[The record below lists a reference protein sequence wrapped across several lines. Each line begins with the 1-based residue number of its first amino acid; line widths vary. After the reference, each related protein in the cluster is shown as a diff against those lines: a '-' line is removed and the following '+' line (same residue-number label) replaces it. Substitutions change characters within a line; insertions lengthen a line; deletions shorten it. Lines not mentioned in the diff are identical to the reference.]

1 MDIYIQIKHNVFNVL
16 AVSQLPISLFFF
28 YHRNGKHQDTSAI
41 MEIHLICVYDFCQ
54 RPLSV
59 KHQRQG
65 KEKKHIKRFNSQLP
79 ERRALGYPLTLGR
92 KTQIM
97 LLKICGTNSSAPP
110 FTRQW

>member
-1 MDIYIQIKHNVFNVL
+1 
-16 AVSQLPISLFFF
+16 
-28 YHRNGKHQDTSAI
+28 

-97 LLKICGTNSSAPP
+97 RLKICGTNSSAPLLRASGSR
-110 FTRQW
+110 FYQLIAS